1 MRLPHF
7 DFTLNCDLAIL
18 FIYDVNFHMYL
29 HHRFPL
35 ALPLQVLYQDDKVEV
50 HWLQSF
56 PYTNEDFFH
65 HAERGLLAGRV
76 DLKLF
81 SKGFESIHL
90 KCTNNDVKG
99 LKVVPLPISEF
110 FFSICC
116 SILSRRRRCKVLV

>member
-1 MRLPHF
+1 M
-7 DFTLNCDLAIL
+7 
-18 FIYDVNFHMYL
+18 
-29 HHRFPL
+29 
-35 ALPLQVLYQDDKVEV
+35 LYQDEKVEV

-65 HAERGLLAGRV
+65 HAERGLLAGRI

-99 LKVVPLPISEF
+99 LKVVPLPKSAAASNYRNGAPPQVIIQTVCFELLELLEAHPF
-110 FFSICC
+110 VKCDVTLLC
-116 SILSRRRRCKVLV
+116 SGSP